1 MKRRIIVC
9 CDGTWQD
16 LNCKYPTNV
25 VKIAQAIK
33 PVSSDGIQQIVYYD
47 AGIGTRVV
55 GEKGS
60 VTDALVKLGGG
71 GIALGID
78 NKIEAI
84 YRFLCLNY
92 QRLEDGLEPDDLY
105 LIGFSRGAYIV
116 RCLAG
121 LIYNSG
127 LPKRRHIRKIPEAY
141 EIYRD
146 KKSKSMEP
154 DGATSTKFRKSYGER
169 IPVKALCCWDT
180 VASVGIPNLIPGI
193 ELDNMFNERYGFHDT
208 KINSDIENAFHALAI
223 DEDRKVFNC
232 TLMQPADSYKTNLH
246 QVWFPGGH
254 GCVGGGSKDERGLS
268 DGALEWMLE
277 MTESLGLCVERSS
290 IEYSI
295 KSEQEKYGVHPVYSS
310 PFKISKSPFGH
321 KLREIPVSLDVQR
334 ELHESTKQ
342 RWRDAQC
349 CYRPSNLEKVVLGRL
364 DNQVL
369 P

>member
-1 MKRRIIVC
+1 VC

-16 LNCKYPTNV
+16 LYCKYPTNV
-25 VKIAQAIK
+25 VKTAQAIK
-33 PVSSDGIQQIVYYD
+33 AVSSNGIKQIVYYD

-78 NKIEAI
+78 RKIEEI

-92 QRLEDGLEPDDLY
+92 QRLEDGEEPDDLY
-105 LIGFSRGAYIV
+105 LVGFSRGAYIV

-127 LPKRRHIRKIPEAY
+127 LPNRRYIRRIPEAY

-146 KKSKSMEP
+146 KISDSKHP
-154 DGATSTKFRKSYGER
+154 DGAISTKFRKSYGER
-169 IPVKALCCWDT
+169 IPIKALCCWDT

-193 ELDNMFNERYGFHDT
+193 ELDKKFNERYGFHDI
-208 KINSDIENAFHALAI
+208 KINPDIENAFHALAI
-223 DEDRKVFNC
+223 DEDRKVFDC
-232 TLMQPADSYKTNLH
+232 TLMQHADSHKTNLH

-277 MTESLGLCVERSS
+277 MTESLGLCVDRTN

-295 KSEQEKYGVHPVYSS
+295 KSEPDKYGVYPVYSS
-310 PFKISKSPFGH
+310 PFKMPKSPFGH

-334 ELHESTKQ
+334 DLHESTKR
-342 RWRDAQC
+342 RWRDSQC
-349 CYRPSNLEKVVLGRL
+349 CYRPSNLDKVVQGRL
-364 DNQVL
+364 DNQGL
-369 P
+369 T